1 MFMGEKIS
9 AEWASISKL
18 LMHASR
24 ISILEKNSNYYCYS
38 FITKNY

>member
-1 MFMGEKIS
+1 MFMGEKIW

-24 ISILEKNSNYYCYS
+24 ISILEKKPE
-38 FITKNY
+38 TVEKGKVA